1 MQVILTTATT
11 PSTDTVTRTPTT
23 QNHLFLITLSL
34 YGCLLKHISRFLL
47 ISSPPYILCVDY
59 YGRCIFLLVQNQL
72 YRPCVVCLGFL
83 PLESCLVLYPDARI
97 SFIKLPEY
105 ALPSKLPALKPILA
119 TIFSYI
125 AQIHLQDLVPE
136 DP

>member
-1 MQVILTTATT
+1 M
-11 PSTDTVTRTPTT
+11 
-23 QNHLFLITLSL
+23 
-34 YGCLLKHISRFLL
+34 
-47 ISSPPYILCVDY
+47 
-59 YGRCIFLLVQNQL
+59 LVQNQL
-72 YRPCVVCLGFL
+72 YRPCVMCLGFL
-83 PLESCLVLYPDARI
+83 PLESCLVLYPYARI

-119 TIFSYI
+119 IIFSYI